1 MINLKLAKTDDDVKK
16 IADLAKIIW
25 HECYTPII
33 GTEQV
38 EYMIEKFQSPKA
50 ISDAI
55 KNDGYIYY
63 MAYDN
68 DALAG
73 FIGVKPEN
81 NCVFLSKI
89 YVDSNFRKRG
99 IAKTMISKIM
109 EEYSHKDY
117 MYLTVNKQNTNAINT
132 YKTLGFSLW
141 QEQVAD
147 IGNGFVMDD
156 YVFKYDLK

>member
-1 MINLKLAKTDDDVKK
+1 MV
-16 IADLAKIIW
+16 
-25 HECYTPII
+25 
-33 GTEQV
+33 
-38 EYMIEKFQSPKA
+38 
-50 ISDAI
+50 
-55 KNDGYIYY
+55 
-63 MAYDN
+63 
-68 DALAG
+68 
-73 FIGVKPEN
+73 
-81 NCVFLSKI
+81 
-89 YVDSNFRKRG
+89 
-99 IAKTMISKIM
+99 SKIM